1 MQRAARLLS
10 SRHLDREQGALR
22 FYNFCVLSAA
32 TQVES
37 HLRNHENHLHMCA
50 YIPTPSTVKPPAAVS
65 VPAECRG
72 SS

>member
-10 SRHLDREQGALR
+10 SRHLDKEQGALR

-37 HLRNHENHLHMCA
+37 HLRNYENHLHMCA
-50 YIPTPSTVKPPAAVS
+50 
-65 VPAECRG
+65 
-72 SS
+72 